1 MAKNSKEKSMKLKTK
16 DLAQIALFAAL
27 TAVGAFLKIPVPYV
41 PFTLQVFFVALS
53 GVLLGAKKGALS
65 QLVYVFTGLI
75 GIPIFTEGGGI
86 SYVLKPTFG
95 YLIGFI
101 IGAYVIGYLTE
112 RLKKKNIWS
121 IFLCILAGLAV
132 LYFIGVPYLYLINN
146 YYVGKTLSLWLSFFY
161 GFVLCIGGDLIS
173 SLIAS
178 LLSVKLLPILK
189 KIQ

>member
-1 MAKNSKEKSMKLKTK
+1 MKLKTK